1 MATYRFFVKGDRVE
15 VRDAAAAEFEQ
26 DKRRLLASGH
36 REQFEVLTASSA
48 AAALARFKDIKREEQ
63 HAGHGFTT
71 GAVFT
76 SLLAAVL
83 KKD

>member
-1 MATYRFFVKGDRVE
+1 M
-15 VRDAAAAEFEQ
+15 
-26 DKRRLLASGH
+26 
-36 REQFEVLTASSA
+36 LTASSA

-76 SLLAAVL
+76 SLLTAVL